1 MLRSSSPVSLARGN
15 LLEFLLL
22 TSRDIKLNSAR
33 KQAVLGAL
41 RYHSPELVP
50 VLALFL
56 AYILFIAPYSSDK
69 WRVTAELAMAFLS
82 VGTVLRFIY
91 SVATGKRAGHTVKD
105 EKTDRGA

>member
-1 MLRSSSPVSLARGN
+1 MN
-15 LLEFLLL
+15 L
-22 TSRDIKLNSAR
+22 DR

-56 AYILFIAPYSSDK
+56 GYLLFIAPYSSDK
-69 WRVTAELAMAFLS
+69 WRVTAELAMIFLS

-91 SVATGKRAGHTVKD
+91 SVATGKRAVHAVKG
-105 EKTDRGA
+105 EKIDPGA